1 MLSQKEKRKKTWF
14 LESSQKNR
22 EQKSKGKEM
31 IIKLKECVSFITDRA
46 KVNFGT
52 YKIFLS
58 CILFLFE
65 RVTILLLGIDEKCL
79 SD

>member
-31 IIKLKECVSFITDRA
+31 IIQLKECEFHNR
-46 KVNFGT
+46 
-52 YKIFLS
+52 
-58 CILFLFE
+58 
-65 RVTILLLGIDEKCL
+65 
-79 SD
+79 